1 MVEYDRQRLAQE
13 AEDDQ
18 RREDERRR
26 RERREH
32 EEWIAGS
39 SRNLESEF
47 MLVRGHKVYNT
58 PYANVYTLTK
68 EYEAIQNPTPEQE
81 RLQAILQSTALQLQG
96 RNPSVSHHP
105 SQARSQGHR

>member
-1 MVEYDRQRLAQE
+1 MVKYDHQRLARE

-26 RERREH
+26 HEHREH
-32 EEWIAGS
+32 EDKIVGS
-39 SRNLESEF
+39 SWNLKSEF

-58 PYANVYTLTK
+58 PYANVYTLAK

-81 RLQAILQSTALQLQG
+81 RLQAIL
-96 RNPSVSHHP
+96 
-105 SQARSQGHR
+105 